1 MSRQPVLIC
10 NNKEMLTMN
19 NDVSS
24 LFKISILAINYLST
38 FKKPL
43 FFMLL
48 LTDALT
54 VLNLASF
61 PSLCI

>member
-48 LTDALT
+48 LTDAIM

>member
-1 MSRQPVLIC
+1 
-10 NNKEMLTMN
+10 MN
-19 NDVSS
+19 NDISS
-24 LFKISILAINYLST
+24 LFKISILAINYNLST

-48 LTDALT
+48 LTDAIM